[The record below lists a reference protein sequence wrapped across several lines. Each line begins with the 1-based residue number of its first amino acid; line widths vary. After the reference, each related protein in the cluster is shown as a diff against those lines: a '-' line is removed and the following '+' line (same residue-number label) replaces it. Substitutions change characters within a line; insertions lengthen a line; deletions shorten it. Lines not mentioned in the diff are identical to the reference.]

1 VRADRSYPA
10 DHLARSF
17 FRNKPPATLSR
28 MPRNSRPNI
37 LYLVHRVPY
46 PPNRGDRI
54 RSYHLLRFLAQRANV
69 HLAALSDEPL
79 EPDTLDT
86 LDGLC
91 AKVAIVP
98 LGRRSRWLGAAIN
111 VTRGRTITEGLFRSR
126 ELKRVVRNWA
136 GAIDFDAAL
145 VFCSSM
151 MQYTNVPEL
160 TDVPVVVDLVDV
172 DSQKWFDY
180 AETART
186 PKKQLFAMEGRR
198 IRRLERVLASRA
210 RGVALVS
217 QAEGELF
224 RAICPTAPIYP
235 IPNGVDL
242 DYFNPTLN
250 LAETTPLRCA
260 FVGALDYR
268 ANVDG
273 LLWFCANV
281 WPQVHRQLPE
291 ATLALIGRNPVAAVQ
306 KLADLPGVDLI
317 GQVPDIRP
325 HLAAATLTVVP
336 LRVAR
341 GIQNKVLEAMAM
353 GKPVVASPQS
363 LEGLTLTP
371 DIHVRRAETPAQW
384 VTAITALLQSPDEVT
399 RFSTAGREFTEQH
412 HDWDTLMSG
421 FGRLLALP
429 NPTRA
434 VAPTPTEPSCTPCE
448 P

>member
-1 VRADRSYPA
+1 M
-10 DHLARSF
+10 
-17 FRNKPPATLSR
+17 SR
-28 MPRNSRPNI
+28 MSRNSRPNI

-69 HLAALSDEPL
+69 HLATLSDEPL

-86 LDGLC
+86 LGGLC
-91 AKVAIVP
+91 AKVAIAP
-98 LGRRSRWLGAAIN
+98 LGRRSRWLGAALN
-111 VTRGRTITEGLFRSR
+111 AARGNAITEGLFQSR
-126 ELKRVVRNWA
+126 ELKRTVRNWA
-136 GAIDFDAAL
+136 GTIDFDAVL

-160 TDVPVVVDLVDV
+160 ADIPVVVDLVDV

-180 AETART
+180 AETAGAL
-186 PKKQLFAMEGRR
+186 KKRLFAMEGRR
-198 IRRLERVLASRA
+198 IRRLERSLASRA
-210 RGVALVS
+210 RAVALVS
-217 QAEGELF
+217 KAEGELF
-224 RAICPTAPIYP
+224 RAVCPDAPIHP

-242 DYFNPTLN
+242 DYFNPTHN
-250 LAETTPLRCA
+250 NGDATPLRCA

-273 LLWFCANV
+273 LVWFCANV
-281 WPQVHRQLPE
+281 WPRIHRRLPE
-291 ATLALIGRNPVAAVQ
+291 ATLALIGRNPVAPVQ
-306 KLADLPGVDLI
+306 KLAELPGVELI
-317 GQVPDIRP
+317 GQVPDVRP

-363 LEGLTLTP
+363 LEGLTVAPEVHIRRADTP
-371 DIHVRRAETPAQW
+371 DQW
-384 VTAITALLQSPDEVT
+384 VTAITELLQSPDEVA
-399 RFSTAGREFTEQH
+399 RFSAAGRRFTEQH

-421 FGRLLALP
+421 FGRLLDLP
-429 NPTRA
+429 DARRA
-434 VAPTPTEPSCTPCE
+434 VDPAPAEPSCTPCE
-448 P
+448 PA